1 MGEEKADLKFN
12 NPHET
17 GSNMHEMNPETLVR
31 TRTIKWSRVATVLP
45 IAYIIWWMM
54 NLPATVVPL
63 LKDAIYEGIPIPW
76 PLNIGTALFISVG
89 PPSLILA
96 SVFGLIYLDL

>member
-12 NPHET
+12 NPPET
-17 GSNMHEMNPETLVR
+17 GSSMHKIEPEILAK
-31 TRTIKWSRVATVLP
+31 TRTIRWSRVAAVLP

-54 NLPATVVPL
+54 TLPATVVPL
-63 LKDAIYEGIPIPW
+63 LKAAIYEGISIPW
-76 PLNIGTALFISVG
+76 PLNIGTVLFISVG

-96 SVFGLIYLDL
+96 SVFVLIYLDL